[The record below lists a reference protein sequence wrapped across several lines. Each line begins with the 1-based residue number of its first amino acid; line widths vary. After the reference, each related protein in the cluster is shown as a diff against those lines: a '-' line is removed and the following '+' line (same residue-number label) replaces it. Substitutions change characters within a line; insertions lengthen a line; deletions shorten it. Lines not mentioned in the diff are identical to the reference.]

1 MNRTRDTTNAKAS
14 KYYEREFHERIECT
28 QNKLS
33 TSIQVKVLDASSGYT
48 ESSGT
53 VSGKRNVSSSSGN
66 DCSKIGNDNKLGNE
80 SSNSGKDTNFDG
92 EDIRPSYDIEPMD
105 EVSNTT
111 DYNVFVVQ
119 PKFTNETYVMKK
131 DDSNVSLDSSYM
143 NPCEGTIGQH
153 SRKHEDE
160 RVLLDSL
167 MKN

>member
-1 MNRTRDTTNAKAS
+1 MEAQSFKDLIIQNMESIDKCIDERALH
-14 KYYEREFHERIECT
+14 ERE
-28 QNKLS
+28 
-33 TSIQVKVLDASSGYT
+33 IQKSSGYT

-66 DCSKIGNDNKLGNE
+66 DCSKIGNDKKLGNE
-80 SSNSGKDTNFDG
+80 SSNSGKDTNSDG

-111 DYNVFVVQ
+111 DNNVFVVQ
-119 PKFTNETYVMKK
+119 PKFTNDTYVMKK
-131 DDSNVSLDSSYM
+131 DDSNVTLDSSYM

-167 MKN
+167 KKN